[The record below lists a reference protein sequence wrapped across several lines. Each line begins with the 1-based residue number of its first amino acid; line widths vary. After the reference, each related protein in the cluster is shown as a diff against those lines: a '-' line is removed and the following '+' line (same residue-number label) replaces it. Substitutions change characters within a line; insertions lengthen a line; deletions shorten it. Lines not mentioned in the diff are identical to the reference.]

1 MYLDLLQ
8 IQRFS
13 FLKFLEKGIDQIFST
28 INPITITNRK
38 YNFYSKF
45 FLIKIPSKNYFVLF
59 NDHYKTETKISFLP
73 TQLSKNQQ
81 M

>member
-28 INPITITNRK
+28 INPIVLTNRK

-45 FLIKIPSKNYFVLF
+45 FLIKIPSKNYFILQNNSFLF
-59 NDHYKTETKISFLP
+59 REKKISFVS
-73 TQLSKNQQ
+73 TQL
-81 M
+81 